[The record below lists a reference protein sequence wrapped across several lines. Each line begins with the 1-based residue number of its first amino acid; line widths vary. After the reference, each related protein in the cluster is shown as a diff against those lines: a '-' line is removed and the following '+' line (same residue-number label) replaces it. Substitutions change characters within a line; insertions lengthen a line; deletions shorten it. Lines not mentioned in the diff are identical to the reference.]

1 MVGPSRQFEKSRNGV
16 LPQRDS
22 VRSTIFEISIVAS
35 DTMDEVVVYD
45 EVRIGSERGFG
56 LVLGVAFALVGLH
69 PLIGDGGV
77 RRWALAT
84 AAAFLLLGLVVPRT
98 LAIPNRLWFWL
109 GMFLGS
115 VIAQLAMAVVFY
127 LVMTPTGVL
136 LRLFRKSS
144 SSYSMGSDSSAETYW
159 IARGPDA
166 NPMGSLRNQY

>member
-1 MVGPSRQFEKSRNGV
+1 
-16 LPQRDS
+16 
-22 VRSTIFEISIVAS
+22 
-35 DTMDEVVVYD
+35 MDEVVVYD

-69 PLIGDGGV
+69 PLIGEGSV
-77 RRWALAT
+77 RWWALV
-84 AAAFLLLGLVVPRT
+84 AAATFLLLGLVVPRT
-98 LAIPNRLWFWL
+98 LAIPNRLWFRF

-115 VIAQLAMAVVFY
+115 VVAQVAMAVVFY

-144 SSYSMGSDSSAETYW
+144 SSYSMGSDPSAETYW
-159 IARGPDA
+159 IARGPDT